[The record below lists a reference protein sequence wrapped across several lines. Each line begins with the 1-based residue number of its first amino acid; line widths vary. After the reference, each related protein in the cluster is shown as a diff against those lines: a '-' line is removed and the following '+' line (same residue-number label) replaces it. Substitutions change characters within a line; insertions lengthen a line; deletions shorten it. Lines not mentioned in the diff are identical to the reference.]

1 MYQNPYL
8 NSYNPQ
14 ANLDRIN
21 NQIAE
26 LEKLKSQIPL
36 SNQMVAPTQPA
47 INQTFQLAPNNQ
59 SGIKFVEQ
67 FADVGKE
74 LVIGDTPFFSRDFSQ
89 MWLKN
94 AKGEIRTFELKEIIA
109 KDEKDLVID
118 DLRRQ
123 IEEMREVM
131 ESAKSNN
138 ANAYEPI
145 KDEKPERIST
155 SKPSKAK

>member
-8 NSYNPQ
+8 SAYNPQ

-36 SNQMVAPTQPA
+36 SNPMVAPTQPS

-59 SGIKFVEQ
+59 NGIKFVEQ
-67 FADVGKE
+67 VADVGKE
-74 LVIGDTPFFSRDFSQ
+74 LVITDTPFFTKDFSQ

-94 AKGEIRTFELKEIIA
+94 AKGEVRTFELREIIA
-109 KDEKDLVID
+109 RDEKDLLID

-123 IEEMREVM
+123 IEEMRGVL
-131 ESAKSNN
+131 ESAKPIN
-138 ANAYEPI
+138 ADANEPI
-145 KDEKPERIST
+145 KIEKPERISNV
-155 SKPSKAK
+155 KPTKAK